1 MVILCLT
8 VICRVAIFTVFL
20 YVWDRWQLGR
30 SIDGARW
37 DNIQNYLKTR
47 KSKIM
52 RHTCPSPSCCAIAS
66 YYNISELTE
75 WQGYHLY
82 LLVRRFMRDAN
93 WKNVCQQLWTILK
106 HRWSGSRSRTLTK
119 CGKTGDDVS
128 SAVNWSQGQ
137 DYLESRKFCPDAPNS
152 HLTKLHQRSCCQ
164 NWKPRYRKHKSHQAS
179 TGTTLPKLWIHS
191 WLPCNAMKMQT
202 KMLENSSSST
212 TPSFTRGSDCKSCNW
227 EISPKISSATKIRWS
242 TELRQ
247 DLRLKDVCSR
257 KGPVPPKRR

>member
-1 MVILCLT
+1 M
-8 VICRVAIFTVFL
+8 
-20 YVWDRWQLGR
+20 
-30 SIDGARW
+30 
-37 DNIQNYLKTR
+37 
-47 KSKIM
+47 SK
-52 RHTCPSPSCCAIAS
+52 
-66 YYNISELTE
+66 
-75 WQGYHLY
+75 
-82 LLVRRFMRDAN
+82 
-93 WKNVCQQLWTILK
+93 
-106 HRWSGSRSRTLTK
+106 TLTK

-128 SAVNWSQGQ
+128 SAVNWSQGR

-164 NWKPRYRKHKSHQAS
+164 NWKPRYWKHKSHQAS

>member
-52 RHTCPSPSCCAIAS
+52 RHTCPSPPCCAIAS

-106 HRWSGSRSRTLTK
+106 HHWSGSRTVLCHK
-119 CGKTGDDVS
+119 KLWELKTISIKITILFEFNEQNFNEMRQNGRWCIIGCKLVS
-128 SAVNWSQGQ
+128 GARLSGEPEV
-137 DYLESRKFCPDAPNS
+137 LPRCPQLP
-152 HLTKLHQRSCCQ
+152 
-164 NWKPRYRKHKSHQAS
+164 PHQAS
-179 TGTTLPKLWIHS
+179 PEKLLPKL
-191 WLPCNAMKMQT
+191 KT
-202 KMLENSSSST
+202 KILEAQI
-212 TPSFTRGSDCKSCNW
+212 TPSFNRDYTSKVMDS
-227 EISPKISSATKIRWS
+227 
-242 TELRQ
+242 
-247 DLRLKDVCSR
+247 
-257 KGPVPPKRR
+257 